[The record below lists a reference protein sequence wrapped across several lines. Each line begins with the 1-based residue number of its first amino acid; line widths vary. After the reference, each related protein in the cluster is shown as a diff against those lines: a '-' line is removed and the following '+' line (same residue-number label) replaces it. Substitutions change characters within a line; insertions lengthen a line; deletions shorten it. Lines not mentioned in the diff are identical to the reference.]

1 MIYQSITHKTSF
13 LLKEK
18 GSKFIGVAFP
28 CNSIDA
34 FKSVLADIQIEFQK
48 ATHYCYA
55 YRFFGPPVSF
65 RVNDDGEPSNS
76 AGIPIFG
83 QIQSYELFDIG
94 VVVVR
99 YYGGTKLGVG
109 GLVQAYKGAAKL
121 VLENSIICHQ
131 EPTNVFKIS
140 GDFLSITQLLSF
152 LKKHE
157 IKIISQNLAQEA
169 EISIELTDS
178 KAPIILP
185 NLKEFK
191 IEVNPA

>member
-34 FKSVLADIQIEFQK
+34 FKSVLADIQIEFPK

-55 YRFFGPPVSF
+55 YRFLGPPVSF

-94 VVVVR
+94 IVVVR

-121 VLENSIICHQ
+121 VLENPIIRHQ
-131 EPTNVFKIS
+131 EPSNVYKIL

-157 IKIISQNLAQEA
+157 IKIISQNLVQEA
-169 EISIELTDS
+169 EIIIELTDS
-178 KAPIILP
+178 KALIILP
-185 NLKEFK
+185 NLNEFK

>member
-1 MIYQSITHKTSF
+1 M
-13 LLKEK
+13 
-18 GSKFIGVAFP
+18 
-28 CNSIDA
+28 
-34 FKSVLADIQIEFQK
+34 
-48 ATHYCYA
+48 
-55 YRFFGPPVSF
+55 
-65 RVNDDGEPSNS
+65 
-76 AGIPIFG
+76 
-83 QIQSYELFDIG
+83 
-94 VVVVR
+94 R

-157 IKIISQNLAQEA
+157 IKIISQNLIQEA

>member
-1 MIYQSITHKTSF
+1 MIYQSITDKTS
-13 LLKEK
+13 LALKEK

-28 CNSIDA
+28 CNSIDS
-34 FKSVLADIQIEFQK
+34 FKSELAEIQLEFPK
-48 ATHYCYA
+48 ATHYCYG
-55 YRFFGPPVSF
+55 YRFFGPPVSY
-65 RVNDDGEPSNS
+65 RANDDGEPTNS
-76 AGIPIFG
+76 AGIPILG
-83 QIQSYELFDIG
+83 QIQSFNLFDIG
-94 VVVVR
+94 IVVVR

>member
-1 MIYQSITHKTSF
+1 MPT
-13 LLKEK
+13 
-18 GSKFIGVAFP
+18 V
-28 CNSIDA
+28 
-34 FKSVLADIQIEFQK
+34 
-48 ATHYCYA
+48 
-55 YRFFGPPVSF
+55 FFGPPVSF

-140 GDFLSITQLLSF
+140 GDFLSITQVLSF

-191 IEVNPA
+191 IEVHPA